1 MKNNKLSRRDFLKGT
16 AAGAAAMA
24 AAGLLGACAG
34 DTGATTA
41 AAGTTAGADAAS
53 TAGTPA
59 ETTAAAAAPETS
71 GIAWDREYDVVIAGA
86 GGTGVCAAAAACEGG
101 AKTIVFEKSGIIGGT
116 TNLSGGV
123 MQAAGTEVQKAHSSY
138 QDDTPEK
145 HAAEWI
151 AEGEGMLDEDLVKDL
166 ANGAPGCISWLADSC
181 GIEWVNVYG
190 HCHVP
195 YVDESLMADRIHVY
209 KDGGASGSG
218 GIYVQAVWKY
228 AEGMG
233 AELETDTEVTDLI
246 VEDGRVAGV
255 EITQDGNTYKI
266 KAAKGVILAT
276 AGIDNNVEMS
286 KELNPQ
292 QYWVNT
298 AYPGTCLCVG
308 TDTGDGIR
316 LGMKLGAAYVGG
328 GTIDFCGKTG
338 AATDNRTPIFPEF
351 IVNQAGARFVCEDAT
366 YAFHYRA
373 IFQQEAATGAPT
385 YMIFG
390 SNGGSVDAQV
400 TATDGTSYAWAGDA
414 LQAAVDSG
422 ELQTA
427 DTIEELA
434 EKIGVNPRG
443 LARTFAAWQEDT
455 EAGSP
460 DPFGRVE
467 GLQPLTAPFYAYRN
481 TPFNLGALGGLKITR
496 KCEVV
501 DVKGEV
507 IPGLYAAGLCAGG
520 WVGPYYPGSG
530 TAVVGT
536 CYFGRTAGSAAAAG

>member
-1 MKNNKLSRRDFLKGT
+1 MSKNTLSRRDFLKGS
-16 AAGAAAMA
+16 AAGAAALA
-24 AAGLLGACAG
+24 ATGLLGASVS
-34 DTGATTA
+34 
-41 AAGTTAGADAAS
+41 AS
-53 TAGTPA
+53 EST
-59 ETTAAAAAPETS
+59 ETES
-71 GIAWDREYDVVIAGA
+71 VVWDREYDVVIAGA
-86 GGTGVCAAAAACEGG
+86 GGTGVCAAAAACEAG
-101 AKTIVFEKSGIIGGT
+101 ANVIVFEKAGLIGGT

-123 MQAAGTEVQKAHSSY
+123 MQAAGTDIQKATSAY

-151 AEGEGMLDEDLVKDL
+151 AEGEGLLDEELVKDL
-166 ANGAPGCISWLADSC
+166 ANGAPDCIRWLAESC

-209 KDGGASGSG
+209 KDGGNSGTG
-218 GIYVQAVWKY
+218 GIYVQAVWSY
-228 AEGMG
+228 AESLG
-233 AELETDTEVTDLI
+233 ASVELNTEVTDLI
-246 VEDGRVAGV
+246 VVDGRVAGV
-255 EITQDGNTYKI
+255 EITQDGNTYKV
-266 KAAKGVILAT
+266 KANKGVILAT
-276 AGIDNNVEMS
+276 AGIDNNVEMA

-298 AYPGTCLCVG
+298 SYPGTCMCVS

-316 LGMKLGAAYVGG
+316 MGMKLGAAFVSG

-351 IVNQAGARFVCEDAT
+351 IVNSAGARFVCEDAT

-373 IFQQEAATGAPT
+373 IFQQEMATGAPT

-390 SNGGSVDAQV
+390 SNGGSVDAVV
-400 TATDGTSYAWAGDA
+400 TATDGTSYAWSGDA
-414 LQAAVDSG
+414 LQEAVESG

-434 EKIGVNPRG
+434 EKIGVNPKG
-443 LARTFAAWQEDT
+443 LARTLAAWQEDT
-455 EAGSP
+455 EAGNP
-460 DPFGRVE
+460 DPFGRIE
-467 GLQPLTAPFYAYRN
+467 GLEPLQAPFYAYRN

-496 KCEVV
+496 SCEVV

-536 CYFGRTAGSAAAAG
+536 CYFGRTAGAAAAAN

>member
-1 MKNNKLSRRDFLKGT
+1 MSNKLSRRDFLKGS
-16 AAGAAAMA
+16 AAGAMTLA
-24 AAGLLGACAG
+24 AAGLLSACSESEG
-34 DTGATTA
+34 KE
-41 AAGTTAGADAAS
+41 S
-53 TAGTPA
+53 LR
-59 ETTAAAAAPETS
+59 
-71 GIAWDREYDVVIAGA
+71 WDREYDVVIAGA
-86 GGTGVCAAAAACEGG
+86 GGTGVCAAAAACEKG
-101 AKTIVFEKSGIIGGT
+101 AKTIIFEKSGIVGGT

-123 MQAAGTEVQKAHSSY
+123 MQAAGTDVQKAHSKY

-145 HAAEWI
+145 HAAEWL

-166 ANGAPGCISWLADSC
+166 ANGAPDCIKWLADSC

-218 GIYVQAVWKY
+218 GIYVQAVLKY
-228 AEGMG
+228 AQGMG
-233 AELETDTEVTDLI
+233 AEVETSTEVTDLI
-246 VEDGRVAGV
+246 VSKGRVVGV
-255 EITQDGNTYKI
+255 EITQNGETYKV
-266 KAAKGVILAT
+266 KANKGVILAT
-276 AGIDNNVEMS
+276 AGIDNNVQMS

-298 AYPGTCLCVG
+298 AYPGTCLCVK

-316 LGMKLGAAYVGG
+316 MGMKLGAAFVCG

-351 IVNQAGARFVCEDAT
+351 IVNKMGARFVCEDAT
-366 YAFHYRA
+366 YAYHYRA
-373 IFQQEAATGAPT
+373 IFQQEQVTGAPT

-390 SNGGSVDAQV
+390 SNGGSVDAKV
-400 TATDGTSYAWAGDA
+400 NSTDGTSYAWSGDA
-414 LQAAVDSG
+414 LQAAVESG
-422 ELQTA
+422 ELVTA
-427 DTIEELA
+427 DTMEELA
-434 EKIGVNPRG
+434 KKIGVDSKG

-455 EAGSP
+455 AAENP
-460 DPFGRVE
+460 DPFGRID

-501 DVKGEV
+501 DVEGN
-507 IPGLYAAGLCAGG
+507 IISGLYAAGLTTGG

-530 TAVVGT
+530 TAVMGT
-536 CYFGRTAGSAAAAG
+536 CYFGRVAGAAAASN